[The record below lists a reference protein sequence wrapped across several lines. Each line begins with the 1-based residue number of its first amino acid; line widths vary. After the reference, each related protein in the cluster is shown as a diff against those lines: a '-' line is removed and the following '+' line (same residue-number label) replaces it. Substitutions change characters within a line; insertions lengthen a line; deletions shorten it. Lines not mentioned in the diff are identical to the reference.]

1 MLKVGINENVKL
13 VGAEINDKGSLQISF
28 KDAATVA
35 RKKDL
40 LDSLANTKDFSVT
53 NFIIWPVKVEG
64 SEGDRPVENI
74 GRDLG
79 NMRDQLEQILEGFV
93 TTDKANIDPYAGLDT
108 TDATA
113 FQNSLKKQGV
123 VDQIY
128 KSMTTQ
134 FVSKVKE
141 IVAVPDQIN
150 RTFRLKLIRTSK
162 AKHFGTIPKSFV
174 RDNPFFE
181 SMTIPVTSSKV
192 AFTSYEKKNGLD
204 NPDEVTTA
212 SADKT
217 PASTEVSAAASI
229 LGRR

>member
-28 KDAATVA
+28 KDASAVA
-35 RKKDL
+35 RKKDF
-40 LDSLANTKDFSVT
+40 LDSIANTKDFSVT

-64 SEGDRPVENI
+64 SEGARTTEQI

-79 NMRDQLEQILEGFV
+79 NMRDQLEQILEGYV
-93 TTDKANIDPYAGLDT
+93 TSDKANIDPYVGLDT
-108 TDATA
+108 TDAA
-113 FQNSLKKQGV
+113 DFQNSLKKQGV

-141 IVAVPDQIN
+141 IAGTDGIN

-181 SMTIPVTSSKV
+181 SMSIPATASKV
-192 AFTSYEKKNGLD
+192 AFTNYEKKNGLD

-217 PASTEVSAAASI
+217 SSSTEVSAAASI